1 MNAETDIAKAKTYS
15 DLRKYKHITDIP
27 VDDYVNINTVY
38 ISDIDILINKKHVYH
53 NIFIKLINIEYLYV
67 EEKGKIDMTILNNN
81 KLIKNMTNFK
91 KLKVFTQLFN
101 KNPDLNTYAINN
113 DKMLIVVSNNIIP
126 SIPKKIKYLQI
137 LNKND
142 LNFNNLP
149 VDIEHL
155 KINVINI
162 KKIQLDNLPASLKS
176 LTIYYN
182 KEKDEKT
189 LTKIKLPHNCDLILD
204 KFCII

>member
-1 MNAETDIAKAKTYS
+1 MIAETDIAKAKTYS
-15 DLRKYKHITDIP
+15 DQRKYNHVTHIP

-53 NIFIKLINIEYLYV
+53 NTFIKLINIEYLYV
-67 EEKGKIDMTILNNN
+67 EENIDMTILNNN

-113 DKMLIVVSNNIIP
+113 DKMLIVVSNNTIP

-149 VDIEHL
+149 VNIEHL
-155 KINVINI
+155 IINVINI
-162 KKIQLDNLPASLKS
+162 KKIQIDNLPVNLKS

-182 KEKDEKT
+182 KEKDKKT
-189 LTKIKLPHNCDLILD
+189 LTKIKLPHNCDLTLE

>member
-15 DLRKYKHITDIP
+15 EQRKYKHVTHIP

-53 NIFIKLINIEYLYV
+53 NTFIKLINIEYLYL
-67 EEKGKIDMTILNNN
+67 EENIDMTILNNN
-81 KLIKNMTNFK
+81 KLIKNMTNLK

-113 DKMLIVVSNNIIP
+113 DKMLIVISNNTIP
-126 SIPKKIKYLQI
+126 FIPNKIKYLQI
-137 LNKND
+137 LNKID

-149 VDIEHL
+149 MDIEHL

-162 KKIQLDNLPASLKS
+162 KKILLDNLPTNLKS

-182 KEKDEKT
+182 KDEDK
-189 LTKIKLPHNCDLILD
+189 KILMGIKVPHNCDLILE